1 MISENFFRQLHQ
13 RIAAFDLLCHAFYKA
28 WSAGELSCDDLR
40 EYGRDYYH
48 HVKAFPTYLAALSMR
63 LEDSELRR
71 ALLNNLADE
80 KGGDD
85 PAHPEHAE
93 LWLDFVEGMG
103 ASRNLQPHQP
113 PAEVA
118 QLISFFH
125 DLASQGAPEEALAAF
140 YAYES
145 QVPRLAKE
153 KARGLREVYG
163 ADEKTCG
170 YFTLHATADVHHAQ
184 VWRRQLG
191 ARLEANPEA
200 AAKALASG
208 EGAAKALWRALDGIE
223 TRRTLRAA

>member
-1 MISENFFRQLHQ
+1 MTSENFFQQLDE
-13 RIAAFDLLCHAFYKA
+13 RISAFDLLCHPFYKA
-28 WSAGELSCDDLR
+28 WSEGELSRDDLR
-40 EYGRDYYH
+40 DYARDYYH
-48 HVKAFPTYLAALSMR
+48 HVKAFPTYLAELSMR
-63 LEDSELRR
+63 LEDGELRR
-71 ALLNNLADE
+71 ALLSNLADE

-85 PAHPEHAE
+85 PANPEHAE

-103 ASRNLQPHQP
+103 ASRNLQPPRP

-125 DLASQGAPEEALAAF
+125 DLAGQGAPEEALAAF

-145 QVPRLAKE
+145 QVPRVAKE
-153 KARGLREVYG
+153 KAGGLREMYG

-170 YFTLHATADVHHAQ
+170 YFTLHALADVRHAQ

-191 ARLEANPEA
+191 ACLEANPEA
-200 AAKALASG
+200 AEKALAAG
-208 EGAAKALWRALDGIE
+208 EAAAKALWRALDGIE